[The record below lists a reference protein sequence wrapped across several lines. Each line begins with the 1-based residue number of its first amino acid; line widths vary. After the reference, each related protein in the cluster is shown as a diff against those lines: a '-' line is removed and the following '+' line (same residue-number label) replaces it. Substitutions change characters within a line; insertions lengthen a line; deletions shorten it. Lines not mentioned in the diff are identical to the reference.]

1 MTTRYKKFLM
11 WFIRFGKIKARIIH
25 FLFLLTLCSLVF
37 VLLDFILSKITGT
50 PFHTEWEHNLSFS
63 FFFLVCAPFVSWR
76 FYDVALMQLKE
87 YRMLEKKGLTR
98 ADLSRIAFVR
108 TWEHKRRKGIATY
121 CFFEG
126 GLVLGMLLL
135 FPVSLL
141 LFLSLKQYDKT
152 YDTFA
157 AIGIFVAKNILLSFA
172 IGLVIFRLRWSYN
185 QRRFMRLTNPVI

>member
-11 WFIRFGKIKARIIH
+11 WFIRFGKVKARIIY
-25 FLFLLTLCSLVF
+25 FLFLCTVYCF
-37 VLLDFILSKITGT
+37 FFGLLDFVLSKITGT
-50 PFHTEWEHNLSFS
+50 PFSTEWTNNLSFS
-63 FFFLVCAPFVSWR
+63 FFFLICAPFVSWR
-76 FYDVALMQLKE
+76 FYDVALMRLKE
-87 YRMLEKKGLTR
+87 YRVLEKRGLTR

-108 TWEHKRRKGIATY
+108 HWEYKRRKGITTY

-126 GLVLGMLLL
+126 GLVLGMFLL

-152 YDTFA
+152 YYTFA
-157 AIGIFVAKNILLSFA
+157 AIAIFITKNILLSFT

-185 QRRFMRLTNPVI
+185 QRRFTRLTNPV